1 MSRLHAVVLVLGDV
15 GRSPRM
21 QNHVWCLAEQGG
33 YDVDFIGM
41 HGTEPRQAITQH
53 PHIKLWRIHP
63 SFADTIR
70 SKIPRSLYIFYAA
83 LKLLQQIL
91 QLLFILLFKLSK
103 PEFVLVQNPPC
114 IPTFVVAQLVCW
126 LRNAK
131 LIIDWHNY
139 GYSIMALS
147 MGPTHKIVRC
157 AKWYES
163 TFSKG
168 AYAHF
173 CVSQAMQADLL
184 RHWGIRAT
192 VLYDRPPEHFKPTI
206 LSEQHKLFMR
216 LGQSMDML
224 SFYWGAVTTG
234 ESVLSRVTINSS
246 FREQSGQDE
255 LWGVLDCSSLSKA
268 DQVGIDSEHTYFT
281 YLELNSPD
289 ESAKAH
295 TASTDFTRLPF
306 YLCLVE
312 ERPVLIISSTSWT
325 EDEDFGVL
333 LAAIEKCE
341 DLARIYEAVNRT
353 EKANKIMITDAE
365 ADPSCTDLSC
375 ELGGDSDVDLVDED
389 EEDTDGLFPPMLFI
403 ITGKGP
409 QKEFYEKQISMRQEK
424 WEHAKV
430 LTMWLSAE
438 DYPKMLGSADLGV
451 CLHTS
456 SSGLD
461 LPMKVVDMFGC
472 GLPVCAVDYP
482 CLKELVQDGING
494 YTFKTSDQLGKQLF
508 ELSCGFPAERSQL
521 QALRKHVDR
530 FRQTRWGDEWQ
541 RAAKPVFTSIN
552 DTKGTASNYAHSHT
566 GTKRKVK

>member
-21 QNHVWCLAEQGG
+21 QNHACCLAEQGG
-33 YDVDFIGM
+33 YDVDLVGM
-41 HGTEPRQAITQH
+41 HGTEPRQAIQQH

-63 SFADTIR
+63 SFVENIR
-70 SKIPRSLYIFYAA
+70 SRIPPSLYVFYAA
-83 LKLLQQIL
+83 LKVLQQIF
-91 QLLFILLFKLSK
+91 QLLFTLLFKLER

-114 IPTFVVAQLVCW
+114 IPTFVVAQVVCW
-126 LRNAK
+126 LRSAK
-131 LIIDWHNY
+131 LVIDWHNY

-147 MGPTHKIVRC
+147 MGPTHRLVRC
-157 AKWYES
+157 AKWYEQ

-168 AYAHF
+168 AAAHF
-173 CVSQAMQADLL
+173 CVSQAMQSDLL
-184 RHWGIRAT
+184 RNWGIRAT

-216 LGQSMDML
+216 LGRSMDML

-234 ESVLSRVTINSS
+234 ESVLSRVTIKSS

-268 DQVGIDSEHTYFT
+268 DQNGIDSEHTYFT
-281 YLELNSPD
+281 YLELNRQD
-289 ESAKAH
+289 ESANAR
-295 TASTDFTRLPF
+295 TASTDFARLPF

-325 EDEDFGVL
+325 ADEDFGVL
-333 LAAIEKCE
+333 LSAIEKCE
-341 DLARIYEAVNRT
+341 DLARIFEAVNRS
-353 EKANKIMITDAE
+353 EKANKSMI
-365 ADPSCTDLSC
+365 ADVEGDQITTDLSG
-375 ELGGDSDVDLVDED
+375 ELDSDLVDDDDD
-389 EEDTDGLFPPMLFI
+389 EEDTDGLFPPLLFI

-409 QKEFYEKQISMRQEK
+409 QKESYERQIRLRQEK

-430 LTMWLSAE
+430 LTMWLEAE
-438 DYPKMLGSADLGV
+438 DYPKILGSADLGV

-508 ELSCGFPAERSQL
+508 ELCCGFPGDRSQL

-530 FRQTRWGDEWQ
+530 FRQTRWVDEWQ
-541 RAAKPVFTSIN
+541 RAAKPVFSCIKDGTDSRVN
-552 DTKGTASNYAHSHT
+552 DPKIHT
-566 GTKRKVK
+566 GTTVKRKVK